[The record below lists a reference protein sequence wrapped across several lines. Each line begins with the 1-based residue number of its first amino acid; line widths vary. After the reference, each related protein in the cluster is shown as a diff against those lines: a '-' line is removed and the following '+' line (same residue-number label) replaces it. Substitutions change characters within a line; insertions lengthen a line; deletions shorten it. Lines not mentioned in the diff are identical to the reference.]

1 VKGYIEF
8 HEDPK
13 APERKT
19 STWTI
24 RAKSDGTR
32 LGRVT
37 FYPNW
42 RQYIFESGT
51 ATLWSVGCLRDV
63 EIFLASVNEAR
74 RVQREA
80 AALAAGSPVTPASV
94 AGEGEGR

>member
-1 VKGYIEF
+1 MKGYIEF

-13 APERKT
+13 APQRRT

-32 LGRVT
+32 LGRVM

-42 RQYIFESGT
+42 RQYIFEPGT

-80 AALAAGSPVTPASV
+80 AALD
-94 AGEGEGR
+94 AGEAVTEREER

>member
-42 RQYIFESGT
+42 RQYIFEPGT

-80 AALAAGSPVTPASV
+80 AALDAVKP
-94 AGEGEGR
+94 